1 MRLNQRESALDC
13 HPIFTSGLSL
23 STPNAENISPRVSGV
38 ERESR
43 QPPFWPAEEPT
54 EFVVLVQEL
63 PELEKE
69 NYEGFFIPMMGNLI
83 LYLIKTA
90 IGLLILFLLFEYLI
104 GPILIDIMFSRCWD
118 TLPGADCS

>member
-1 MRLNQRESALDC
+1 M
-13 HPIFTSGLSL
+13 FTSGLGL
-23 STPNAENISPRVSGV
+23 STPNAENSSARVSGV

-83 LYLIKTA
+83 LYLIKTG

-104 GPILIDIMFSRCWD
+104 GPILIDMIFEDACFG
-118 TLPGADCS
+118 LPGADCS

>member
-1 MRLNQRESALDC
+1 M
-13 HPIFTSGLSL
+13 FTSGLGL
-23 STPNAENISPRVSGV
+23 SAPNADKISARVSGV
-38 ERESR
+38 ERDSK
-43 QPPFWPAEEPT
+43 QPLFWSAEEPT
-54 EFVVLVQEL
+54 EFTFEVQ
-63 PELEKE
+63 ELEKE
-69 NYEGFFIPMMGNLI
+69 DYEGFLIPMMGNLI

>member
-13 HPIFTSGLSL
+13 HPIFTSGLGL
-23 STPNAENISPRVSGV
+23 STPNAENISTRVSGV

-54 EFVVLVQEL
+54 EFTFEVQ
-63 PELEKE
+63 ELEKE
-69 NYEGFFIPMMGNLI
+69 DYEGFFIPMMGNLI